1 MIVACATSAVP
12 TAPRDIVIKT
22 PRQGEMH
29 IRWKPPLQPNG
40 IVTHYYVR
48 WQPNAL
54 SAKNVYDLRDYCGT
68 WYCGAS
74 QDGSSVLGV
83 ILQVGLSPWGC
94 ILWRLLILNTPWL
107 PVAPVML
114 ELDHLVGL
122 IFDSASPVCIHRRK
136 GDRGGGQVE

>member
-1 MIVACATSAVP
+1 MYKDTKQSSEAVRCYCCAMTSIVMLACVTSAVP

-68 WYCGAS
+68 YDVYEPA
-74 QDGSSVLGV
+74 
-83 ILQVGLSPWGC
+83 
-94 ILWRLLILNTPWL
+94 
-107 PVAPVML
+107 
-114 ELDHLVGL
+114 
-122 IFDSASPVCIHRRK
+122 
-136 GDRGGGQVE
+136 